1 MRERELEY
9 RRLVLLR
16 RELDRC
22 IRLDSYVP
30 DGTGTRGWLCVYSLA
45 VVVVVPSILWSRSP
59 VAASPRE
66 LTAASS
72 LRLRR
77 IASLERRARE
87 SGRSAATAKLG
98 SK

>member
-45 VVVVVPSILWSRSP
+45 VVVVVVESLVP
-59 VAASPRE
+59 VSCRCVSPRIDGCI
-66 LTAASS
+66 LA
-72 LRLRR
+72 
-77 IASLERRARE
+77 
-87 SGRSAATAKLG
+87 
-98 SK
+98 